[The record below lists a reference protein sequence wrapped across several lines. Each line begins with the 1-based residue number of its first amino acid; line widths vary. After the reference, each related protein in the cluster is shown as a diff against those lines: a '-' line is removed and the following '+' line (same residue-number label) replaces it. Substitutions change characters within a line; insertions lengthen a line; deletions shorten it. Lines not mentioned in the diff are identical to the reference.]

1 MTKISRGHP
10 AVLQHPNV
18 LSRKGWLAE
27 QPEDFRA
34 RMLALA
40 HWRNY
45 PAGSDLYQV
54 GDEVNAVFG
63 LEQGLADVSIPISSD
78 EMVNIHR
85 AQPGFWIGD
94 SALIAQTERG
104 ISFLAHTDCLCLV
117 IPARR
122 LSRHLD
128 ENPRDL
134 VHFFKL
140 NHANVMLSL
149 QVLSETIALP
159 PRARFARMLLRLRD
173 EAGVVHAT
181 QAELGAMAG
190 MSRAAFRRAF
200 LGLSETNIV
209 RTEYGAVRILDLD
222 ALQAEAER
230 L

>member
-18 LSRKGWLAE
+18 LSRKGWLSE
-27 QPEDFRA
+27 QPEDFRE

-40 HWRNY
+40 HWRTY
-45 PAGSDLYQV
+45 PAGADLYQV
-54 GDEVNAVFG
+54 GDEANAVLG
-63 LEQGLADVSIPISSD
+63 LESGMADVSIPISGD
-78 EMVNIHR
+78 EMVNIYR
-85 AQPGFWIGD
+85 AQAGFWIGD

-104 ISFLAHTDCLCLV
+104 LSIMAQTECLTLV
-117 IPARR
+117 IPAGK
-122 LSRHLD
+122 LMRHL
-128 ENPRDL
+128 EAQPRDL
-134 VHFFKL
+134 LYFFKL

-209 RTEYGAVRILDLD
+209 RTEYGAVRILDMD

-230 L
+230 V